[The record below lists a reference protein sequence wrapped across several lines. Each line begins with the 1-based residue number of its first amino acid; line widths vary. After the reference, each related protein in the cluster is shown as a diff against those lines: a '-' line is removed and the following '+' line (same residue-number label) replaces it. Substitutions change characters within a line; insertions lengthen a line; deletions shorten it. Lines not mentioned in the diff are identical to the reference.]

1 MEQIS
6 NADIKIEYFKEYW
19 KSFTATTKDNINN
32 IDYFANLEQ
41 DSINPLLFNP
51 QALIKEFIY
60 ELERTKDLTKSF
72 YKDFFR
78 TNVSKLV
85 KGEFIENK
93 LSLNSLEFLQ
103 SNLKLAQK
111 YFEPKVKGDYS
122 LLLYTLKFI
131 LSELKDFKL
140 GIEYIKELSQILTDN
155 SNIENSKEKIK
166 ALTNFIIFELR
177 NKKYSDKTI
186 KEIICNIFSRYS
198 LNKNGRLYTKFPHNI
213 KFTTGENLEEYYKK
227 VMKYIDDLTI
237 KDRILTLETYFKQEP
252 KEVIFIFHTKGVKY
266 DKSFEEIN
274 GIKIYNPYHK
284 QLIDNDEKDLY
295 KRLELNFNFSPNMK
309 TFPDSF
315 CNIAIEINMIDFE
328 YSKSEAIYK
337 INKFFGILTS
347 RYFALKYELNLI
359 TNSIIVI
366 DKNGK
371 VLISFS
377 SVDTKNIL
385 ANSIDLGDFKHPED
399 YPEYYS
405 TLINSQNLD
414 KIDRKIIESTNWKIK
429 ALKSNNYNESI
440 LWHWVSIENLF
451 EIDKKNVSN
460 ILNFAPPILTKSYIH
475 NFMQQIT
482 YIIYSKEANFLSC
495 YNDFSKEAND
505 FIKEEIRGKEFN
517 YNEFICKVKELLNI
531 LSKSEQDKNTFFY
544 EKLNHFVCIFSE
556 DKQFLNFIKNYQE
569 QIKQKILFLYRIRNK
584 IVHNANNEQD
594 SMVIYYK
601 NFASYLNTV
610 LLCYFIDK
618 RMEGI
623 KDNKEI
629 FYSGEYEMQ
638 KIKEKGLKAIL
649 NNG

>member
-51 QALIKEFIY
+51 QALIKEFID

-122 LLLYTLKFI
+122 SLLYTLKFI
-131 LSELKDFKL
+131 ISELKDFKL
-140 GIEYIKELSQILTDN
+140 GIECIKELSQILTDN

-186 KEIICNIFSRYS
+186 KEIIVNIFSRYN
-198 LNKNGRLYTKFPHNI
+198 LNKNSRLYTKFPHNI

-237 KDRILTLETYFKQEP
+237 KDRILALETYFKQEP

-309 TFPDSF
+309 TFPDGF

-347 RYFALKYELNLI
+347 RYFTLKYELNLI

-482 YIIYSKEANFLSC
+482 YIIYSKESNFLSC

-505 FIKEEIRGKEFN
+505 FIKEKIRGKEFT

>member
-51 QALIKEFIY
+51 QALIKEFID

-122 LLLYTLKFI
+122 SLLYTLKFI

-140 GIEYIKELSQILTDN
+140 GIECIKELSQILTDN

-186 KEIICNIFSRYS
+186 KEIIGNIFSRYN

-237 KDRILTLETYFKQEP
+237 KDRILALETYFKQEP

-309 TFPDSF
+309 TFPDGF

-347 RYFALKYELNLI
+347 RYFTLKYELNLI

-399 YPEYYS
+399 YSEYYS

-475 NFMQQIT
+475 NFIQQIT
-482 YIIYSKEANFLSC
+482 YIIYSKESNFLSC

-505 FIKEEIRGKEFN
+505 FIKEKIRGKEFT

>member
-51 QALIKEFIY
+51 QALIKEFID

-122 LLLYTLKFI
+122 SLLYTLKFI
-131 LSELKDFKL
+131 ISELKDFKL
-140 GIEYIKELSQILTDN
+140 GIECIKELSQILTDN

-186 KEIICNIFSRYS
+186 KEIIGNIFSRYS

-237 KDRILTLETYFKQEP
+237 KDRILALETYFKQEP

-295 KRLELNFNFSPNMK
+295 KRLELNFNFNPNMK
-309 TFPDSF
+309 TFPDGF

-347 RYFALKYELNLI
+347 RYFTLKYELNLI

-482 YIIYSKEANFLSC
+482 YIIYSKESNFLSC

-584 IVHNANNEQD
+584 IIHNANNEQD

-649 NNG
+649 NSG

>member
-1 MEQIS
+1 MEHI
-6 NADIKIEYFKEYW
+6 NNIDIKVEYFKEYW
-19 KSFTATTKDNINN
+19 KYFTATTKDNINN
-32 IDYFANLEQ
+32 MYYFENLEQ

-51 QALIKEFIY
+51 QFLIKEFID
-60 ELERTKDLTKSF
+60 ELEITKDLTKSF

-78 TNVSKLV
+78 TNISKLV

-111 YFEPKVKGDYS
+111 YFSPKDAGSYS
-122 LLLYTLKFI
+122 SLLYTLKFI
-131 LSELKDFKL
+131 LYELKDFKL
-140 GIEYIKELSQILTDN
+140 GIECIKELSQILTDN

-186 KEIICNIFSRYS
+186 KEIISNIFSVYNFS
-198 LNKNGRLYTKFPHNI
+198 KDKGLYTKFPHNI
-213 KFTTGENLEEYYKK
+213 KFITDENLEEYYKK

-237 KDRILTLETYFKQEP
+237 EDRILTLETYFKQEP
-252 KEVIFIFHTKGVKY
+252 KEVIFIFHTKGLKY

-274 GIKIYNPYHK
+274 GIKIYNPSYK
-284 QLIDNDEKDLY
+284 QLINNDEKESY
-295 KRLELNFNFSPNMK
+295 KKLELNPNFNPNVR
-309 TFPDSF
+309 TFPDGF
-315 CNIAIEINMIDFE
+315 CNIAIQINMIDFE

-337 INKFFGILTS
+337 INKFFGILTL
-347 RYFALKYELNLI
+347 RYFTLKNELNII

-371 VLISFS
+371 VLISS
-377 SVDTKNIL
+377 SSIETKNIL
-385 ANSIDLGDFKHPED
+385 VNGIDLEDFKHPEN
-399 YPEYYS
+399 YFEYYS
-405 TLINSQNLD
+405 NLINVQNLD

-451 EIDKKNVSN
+451 EIDKKNVNN
-460 ILNFAPPILTKSYIH
+460 ILNFAPQILTKSYIH
-475 NFMQQIT
+475 NFMQQIIN
-482 YIIYSKEANFLSC
+482 IIHSKESNFLPF
-495 YNDFSKEAND
+495 YNDISKEAND
-505 FIKEEIRGKEFN
+505 FIKEEMRDKKFT

-531 LSKSEQDKNTFFY
+531 LSKIEKDKNTFFY
-544 EKLNHFVCIFSE
+544 ERLNHFICIFSE

-594 SMVIYYK
+594 SMVIYYR

-618 RMEGI
+618 RIEGI

-649 NNG
+649 NNE